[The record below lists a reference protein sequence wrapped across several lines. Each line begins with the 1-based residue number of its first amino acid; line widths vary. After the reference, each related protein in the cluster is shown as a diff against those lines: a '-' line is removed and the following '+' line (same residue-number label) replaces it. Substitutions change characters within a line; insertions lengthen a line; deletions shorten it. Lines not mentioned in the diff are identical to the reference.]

1 MKKIYQTPSMEVITI
16 QTACM
21 LANSLDITNDEQS
34 NDNALSRGDDWDED

>member
-21 LANSLDITNDEQS
+21 LANSLEFGEGTK
-34 NDNALSRGDDWDED
+34 DNEGALSREDDWDED